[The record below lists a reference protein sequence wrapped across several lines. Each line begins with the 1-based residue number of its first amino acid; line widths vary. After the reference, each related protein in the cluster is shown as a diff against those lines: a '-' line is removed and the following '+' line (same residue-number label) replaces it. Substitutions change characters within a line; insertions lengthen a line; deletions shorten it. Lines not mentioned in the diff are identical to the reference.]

1 MTLSTGQLDKLKHL
15 LQAELG
21 SAQALQQ
28 IIEREYQILNSGDA
42 EEIETVT
49 KEKLSGMSVLQ
60 QQLAEREQFL
70 SKCAVLGV
78 AATETLISN
87 LPADTG
93 ITSSWRQL
101 KDIGAKLKRQNEING
116 VIITLGQRNTQNA
129 LGVLSGRQPSA
140 SATYNP
146 DGARQRDFGSSTL
159 AKV

>member
-1 MTLSTGQLDKLKHL
+1 
-15 LQAELG
+15 
-21 SAQALQQ
+21 
-28 IIEREYQILNSGDA
+28 
-42 EEIETVT
+42 
-49 KEKLSGMSVLQ
+49 
-60 QQLAEREQFL
+60 REQFL

-78 AATETLISN
+78 AATETLIGN
-87 LPADTG
+87 LSSDTG
-93 ITSSWRQL
+93 ITRSWRQL

-116 VIITLGQRNTQNA
+116 MIITLGQRNTQNA